1 MKGGK
6 EGERDGGKEGRREIR
21 GSERYR
27 CEKYLKF
34 LDSEIYNMLI
44 LSNMVRLRFFL
55 SLL

>member
-55 SLL
+55 SIL